1 MSDASIRT
9 AYSRHSTIWRGKES
23 IVSFDGC
30 FASIID
36 HVAIAECGVPE
47 DATARNNSL
56 GFHSGSAYSAGWII
70 STDQVYGSRSMILD
84 LFKLNGRVALVTGAS
99 RGLGQS
105 MALGLAEA
113 GADIVALSST
123 GGCNEVESLVR
134 NAGAR
139 FYEVRCDLGQPSD
152 RIGLIDR
159 VIEQTGRIDI
169 LVNNAGI
176 SHRHPPEEYPL
187 GEWNQL
193 LEIHLNASF
202 DLSQQAA
209 KHMLIRGRG
218 KIINIGSVMTFE
230 GGLNI
235 PAYAAAKHGLA
246 GLTKSLANSWGKRG
260 INVNCIC
267 PGYFETSL
275 SHVLQD
281 DPVRG
286 PQILDRIPVGR
297 WGQPDELAGLCVFL
311 ASDASNYM
319 HGSTVVIDGGWLAR

>member
-1 MSDASIRT
+1 
-9 AYSRHSTIWRGKES
+9 
-23 IVSFDGC
+23 
-30 FASIID
+30 
-36 HVAIAECGVPE
+36 
-47 DATARNNSL
+47 
-56 GFHSGSAYSAGWII
+56 
-70 STDQVYGSRSMILD
+70 MILD

-99 RGLGQS
+99 RGLGQA

-113 GADIVALSST
+113 GADIVGISRSGDWQEL
-123 GGCNEVESLVR
+123 ERLVV
-134 NAGAR
+134 NAGRR
-139 FYEVRCDLGQPSD
+139 FWGFSTDLSKPEQRVD
-152 RIGLIDR
+152 LIQRII
-159 VIEQTGRIDI
+159 QKTGHVDI

-176 SHRHPPEEYPL
+176 SHRHPPEDYPL
-187 GEWNQL
+187 SEWHQL
-193 LEIHLNASF
+193 FEVHLHASF
-202 DLSQQAA
+202 DLAQQVSRP
-209 KHMLIRGRG
+209 MLKRGRG

-235 PAYAAAKHGLA
+235 PAYAAAKHALA
-246 GLTKSLANSWGKRG
+246 GLTKSLSNSWARQG

-267 PGYFETSL
+267 PGYFETSM

-319 HGSTVVIDGGWLAR
+319 HGSTVAIDGGWLAR

>member
-1 MSDASIRT
+1 
-9 AYSRHSTIWRGKES
+9 
-23 IVSFDGC
+23 
-30 FASIID
+30 
-36 HVAIAECGVPE
+36 
-47 DATARNNSL
+47 
-56 GFHSGSAYSAGWII
+56 
-70 STDQVYGSRSMILD
+70 MILD
-84 LFKLNGRVALVTGAS
+84 LFKLDGRVALVTGAT
-99 RGLGQS
+99 RGLGEA

-113 GADIVALSST
+113 GADVVGISRSGEWTEL
-123 GGCNEVESLVR
+123 EQLVR
-134 NAGAR
+134 GTGRR
-139 FYEVRCDLGQPSD
+139 FWGFTADLGQPAD
-152 RIGLIDR
+152 RVGLIDK
-159 VIEQTGRIDI
+159 ILEQTGRLDI

-176 SHRHPPEEYPL
+176 SHRHPPEDYPL
-187 GEWNQL
+187 SEWHQL
-193 LEIHLNASF
+193 FEVHLHASF
-202 DLSQQAA
+202 DLSQQVAR
-209 KHMLIRGRG
+209 HMLTRGRG

-246 GLTKSLANSWGKRG
+246 GLTKSLANSWGRQG

-275 SHVLQD
+275 SHILMN

-319 HGSTVVIDGGWLAR
+319 HGSTVAIDGGWLSR